1 MSSTRRLVA
10 HRRGRHKLPALATR
24 SIGPLRLGSWYH
36 RTGDVAEVIVYPDL
50 PAARRLAIAVRQ
62 GRFQEEGRRSRGPL
76 GLGTDLERI
85 REYQPDDDIRQVN
98 WRATARREIPMSNQ
112 WRVEQDREVICLIDS
127 GRLMAAPVG
136 DRTRLDAAIDAV
148 AALAA
153 VADEVGDRVG
163 VVAFAGTILRRL
175 SPRRSGGEAV
185 VGAVFDLEPTNQES
199 DYALAFQVVAS
210 AKRSLVFIFTDIVE
224 EAAARPL
231 TEAMSVLGRHH
242 AVVVAS
248 VIDDDLHGQVN
259 YSGRIGS
266 RRLPDRRGPDGARRS
281 RPGSDSAQPRRSRSR
296 RSALEFVVRSLRR
309 RLPEG
314 SLPGTPLIGPDV
326 EKRLPRWEAFLL
338 NRAIGDLNRPTGFA
352 VDVDLLGAGVTKHRS
367 DLGSCPGVDG
377 NGHQRSTVFETLPV
391 IGGMLVIR
399 CATKNG
405 SGDST
410 QHSTPGGSGRG
421 GAQCPEQGPSRE
433 ERPDPRDES

>member
-1 MSSTRRLVA
+1 MALAAVSALVIPPPLAALLAVSLLAASIVDAWMARSLPELDRRFPRNLARGIPADFTVRATEPNTRLTIRQAMPADLSLVPQESNDALDARLVA

-24 SIGPLRLGSWYH
+24 SVGPLRLGSWYH
-36 RTGDVAEVIVYPDL
+36 RTGEAAEVIVYPDL

-85 REYQPDDDIRQVN
+85 REYLPDDDIRQVN
-98 WRATARREIPMSNQ
+98 WRATARRELPMSNQ

-136 DRTRLDAAIDAV
+136 DRTRLDVAIDAV
-148 AALAA
+148 ASLAA

-259 YSGRIGS
+259 TPAESVADVYRTAAA
-266 RRLPDRRGPDGARRS
+266 LTVLEDRARVVTLLTHAGAEVVEAPWSTLSARCVGAYLRARS
-281 RPGSDSAQPRRSRSR
+281 RA
-296 RSALEFVVRSLRR
+296 
-309 RLPEG
+309 RL
-314 SLPGTPLIGPDV
+314 
-326 EKRLPRWEAFLL
+326 
-338 NRAIGDLNRPTGFA
+338 
-352 VDVDLLGAGVTKHRS
+352 
-367 DLGSCPGVDG
+367 
-377 NGHQRSTVFETLPV
+377 
-391 IGGMLVIR
+391 
-399 CATKNG
+399 
-405 SGDST
+405 
-410 QHSTPGGSGRG
+410 
-421 GAQCPEQGPSRE
+421 
-433 ERPDPRDES
+433 

>member
-1 MSSTRRLVA
+1 MSPTPLAAWLIALAAVSALVIPPPLAALLAVSVLAASIVDAWMARSLPELDRRFPRNLARGVPADFTVRAVNRSARLTIRQATPADLSLDPQESNDVLDARLVA

-85 REYQPDDDIRQVN
+85 REYLPDDDIRQVN
-98 WRATARREIPMSNQ
+98 WRATARRETPMSNQ

-148 AALAA
+148 AAIAA

-259 YSGRIGS
+259 TPAESVADVYRTAAA
-266 RRLPDRRGPDGARRS
+266 LTVLEDRARVVTLLSHVGAEVVEAPLNSLSARCVGAYLRARS
-281 RPGSDSAQPRRSRSR
+281 RAR
-296 RSALEFVVRSLRR
+296 V
-309 RLPEG
+309 
-314 SLPGTPLIGPDV
+314 
-326 EKRLPRWEAFLL
+326 
-338 NRAIGDLNRPTGFA
+338 
-352 VDVDLLGAGVTKHRS
+352 
-367 DLGSCPGVDG
+367 
-377 NGHQRSTVFETLPV
+377 
-391 IGGMLVIR
+391 
-399 CATKNG
+399 
-405 SGDST
+405 
-410 QHSTPGGSGRG
+410 
-421 GAQCPEQGPSRE
+421 
-433 ERPDPRDES
+433 